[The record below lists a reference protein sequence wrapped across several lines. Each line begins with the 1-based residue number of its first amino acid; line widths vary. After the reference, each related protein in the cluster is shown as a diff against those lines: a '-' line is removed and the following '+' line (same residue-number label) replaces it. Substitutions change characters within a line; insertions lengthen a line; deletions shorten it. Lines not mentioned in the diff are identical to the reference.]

1 MSERKDRSRLP
12 SEGDSPEPFLRR
24 WARRKEEARTSR
36 PAEPAPVP
44 PAAAA
49 EARTENELRG
59 GQSAPAPQE
68 QEDEGAEAS
77 PELPTLESLNE
88 DSDYS
93 AFMRA
98 GVSPD
103 LRREAL
109 RKLFRGEKYGLVDPL
124 DPFRADFGKYAPL
137 GDIVTADMKYHAE
150 RLLRAE
156 LERVAAD
163 AESDERTAE
172 PAAQAR
178 VGDSAAPGTP
188 RLEDPESS
196 QDETPEEND
205 GRRDT

>member
-1 MSERKDRSRLP
+1 MSEREDRPRLP
-12 SEGDSPEPFLRR
+12 PEADSPEPFLRR
-24 WARRKEEARTSR
+24 WARRKQEARSGHA
-36 PAEPAPVP
+36 AEPAPSL
-44 PAAAA
+44 PAAA
-49 EARTENELRG
+49 EETPTGDELRPE
-59 GQSAPAPQE
+59 QSPPAPR
-68 QEDEGAEAS
+68 EDEGDEAP
-77 PELPTLESLNE
+77 PELPPLESLNE

-98 GVSPD
+98 GVSPE

-109 RKLFRGEKYGLVDPL
+109 RKLFRSEKYGLVDPL
-124 DPFRADFGKYAPL
+124 DPYRTDFGKYAPL

-156 LERVAAD
+156 LERVAEA
-163 AESDERTAE
+163 AESDTTVSG

-178 VGDSAAPGTP
+178 VGDSAAAAPE
-188 RLEDPESS
+188 LENPEAP